1 MPIAESET
9 SIFDQL
15 PRRISYDLE
24 VTKWIDATGDLARDD
39 VNGYLMLARKLF
51 SERKWESSYAAF
63 GRVMEI
69 AATYAYGKNSNECA
83 ICMECL
89 NARVEAAIAVGAY
102 RFAMQDAIEMKSTEP
117 TNPLG
122 YIREGKI
129 YEILLE
135 YDHAMAVYQEGL
147 ERADTKSRF
156 YTSLKSMYLA
166 TSDLKDMAGR
176 SARRAFSHA
185 ADPGKAADVFL
196 KLPTEVLVHILG
208 YIPTHQLFA
217 LQRVSKTWQQ
227 AIVCTP
233 RLWHVLDFTQ
243 TVQAVPVSAV
253 RSALHYSGGNVSAVL
268 ITNVVHK
275 DANACINVLFR
286 DDDDGVMNRD
296 GVAATPGNANLRTL
310 QADFCTNFF
319 SDWRHFGSRELAGFQ
334 NLEELRVR
342 FENSRDVVDMFA
354 LGMFPRLKVL
364 DCYATYD
371 LVKSYE
377 AVTYLNAH
385 RVSSKHLRPQPQL
398 RVLRLGGPTKIKDL
412 FPYIWESKS
421 YVTTV
426 NGIQRLLKLT
436 PHLEEFHCI
445 NIRYGDGMLRLSVY
459 EDTSWAQRLNLRE
472 LLPNLKVCNLDRSD
486 LGGMPILP
494 DTCESLYLDSNT
506 CPRLCFRGTRGM
518 SLDNTDAAEFRLGV
532 RLPAAVAMDPEL
544 RHEYRNIKEL
554 FVFGLA
560 RSDRLIDRLA
570 RFDQHNLTSLN
581 ISFCKIEWSD
591 AYHVGTSATGL
602 SSGYASDLLC
612 TMFPSLRKLGV
623 AHTDLTDRALVSFQQ
638 LNDLEY
644 IDIAGNIQISADGVT
659 RFLTRGYKN
668 PAGEPINADELSRSL
683 YADAQDYHKFGC
695 RLKTLVAS
703 YCFLGADS
711 IESWAKLGVDVRMD
725 LIALR
730 DSDWLLSDVKNGYVG
745 RQ

>member
-1 MPIAESET
+1 
-9 SIFDQL
+9 
-15 PRRISYDLE
+15 
-24 VTKWIDATGDLARDD
+24 
-39 VNGYLMLARKLF
+39 
-51 SERKWESSYAAF
+51 
-63 GRVMEI
+63 
-69 AATYAYGKNSNECA
+69 
-83 ICMECL
+83 
-89 NARVEAAIAVGAY
+89 
-102 RFAMQDAIEMKSTEP
+102 MQDSIEMKSTEP

-129 YEILLE
+129 YELLLE
-135 YDHAMAVYQEGL
+135 YDRAMALYQEGL
-147 ERADTKSRF
+147 ERADGNSRF

-166 TSDLKDMAGR
+166 ASDLKDMAGR
-176 SARRAFSHA
+176 SARAFGHA
-185 ADPGKAADVFL
+185 ADPDASKIDVFL
-196 KLPTEVLVHILG
+196 KLPTEVLVNILG
-208 YIPTHQLFA
+208 YVPTHDLFSF
-217 LQRVSKTWQQ
+217 QRVSKTWQQ

-243 TVQAVPVSAV
+243 TIQAVPVSAV
-253 RSALHYSGGNVSAVL
+253 RSALHYSGGNATSVL

-275 DANACINVLFR
+275 DANACMNLLFR
-286 DDDDGVMNRD
+286 DDGFINGD
-296 GVAATPGNANLRTL
+296 GVAATSGTNLQTL
-310 QADFCTNFF
+310 QSDFCTNFF
-319 SDWRHFGSRELAGFQ
+319 SDWRHFGSRELSRFQ

-342 FENSRDVVDMFA
+342 FENSRDVVDMLA

-421 YVTTV
+421 CVTTV
-426 NGIQRLLKLT
+426 QGIQRLLKLT
-436 PHLEEFHCI
+436 PNLEEFHCI
-445 NIRYGDGMLRLSVY
+445 NIRYGDGMLRLNVY

-506 CPRLCFRGTRGM
+506 CPRLCFRGTSGM
-518 SLDNTDAAEFRLGV
+518 VLDNTDAAEFRLGV
-532 RLPAAVAMDPEL
+532 RLPAAVPMEPEL
-544 RHEYRNIKEL
+544 RHEYRNITEL

-581 ISFCKIEWSD
+581 ISFCKMEWSD
-591 AYHVGTSATGL
+591 AHYVGANAVSTYMSELSFDGL
-602 SSGYASDLLC
+602 SRGYVSDLLC
-612 TMFPSLRKLGV
+612 DMFPSLRKLGV

-638 LNDLEY
+638 LDHLEY
-644 IDIAGNIQISADGVT
+644 IDIAGNIQITADGVT
-659 RFLTRGYKN
+659 RFLTREYKN
-668 PAGEPINADELSRSL
+668 RAGDPPIDADELSRCL
-683 YADAQDYHKFGC
+683 YAHPEDYEKFGC
-695 RLKTLVAS
+695 QVRTLVAS

-730 DSDWLLSDVKNGYVG
+730 DSDWLLSEVKNGNKHVLYEDVTESHWYS
-745 RQ
+745 RQVRDLRL